1 MQLVRWNPWREMATV
16 QGRINRMLSD
26 TMHPAARDGEKA
38 EHCSWHPVVDI
49 FENDDHIV
57 IKAELPGIDKKDIE
71 IDVKDRVLS
80 LRGERA
86 YDNEVKEDK
95 YYRRE
100 RVFGKFMRSF
110 TLPMNVDPEKI
121 SADYKEGV
129 LSVAVPKPETQKP
142 KRISVH

>member
-1 MQLVRWNPWREMATV
+1 MELVRWNPWREMGTL
-16 QGRINRMLSD
+16 QSRINRMFSD
-26 TMHPAARDGEKA
+26 TMYPTVKDGEKA
-38 EHCSWHPVVDI
+38 ELCSWHPVVDI
-49 FENDDHIV
+49 FENDDHLV

-80 LRGERA
+80 LRGERS

-100 RVFGKFMRSF
+100 RVFGKFVRSF
-110 TLPMNVDPEKI
+110 TLPVNVDAEKI

-129 LSVAVPKPETQKP
+129 LSITVPKPETEKP
-142 KRISVH
+142 KKISVH